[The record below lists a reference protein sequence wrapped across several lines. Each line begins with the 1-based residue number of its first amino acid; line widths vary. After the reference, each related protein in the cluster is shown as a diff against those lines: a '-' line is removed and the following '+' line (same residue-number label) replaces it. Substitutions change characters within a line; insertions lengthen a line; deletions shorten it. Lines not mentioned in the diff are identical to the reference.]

1 MTTRW
6 GAWAFYPAELILL
19 HEKEDY
25 DIDLAACTTSA
36 AVLDW
41 IAQVEGKVWA
51 TPSDVG
57 YLVAAI
63 CDLLNPQANLCS
75 FGEPTTIESGEQL
88 RELVLGNERKLEL
101 SPQRFGGRVRPL
113 DEGGRARVGS
123 APGLRATNT
132 TGG

>member
-6 GAWAFYPAELILL
+6 GFWAFYPTELILL

-25 DIDLAACTTSA
+25 DIDLEGCTTSA

-57 YLVAAI
+57 YLVAAL

-75 FGEPTTIESGEQL
+75 LGEPTTIEAGEHL
-88 RELVLGNERKLEL
+88 RELVLRNEQRTLTYRRMPRRGERSKLDRYWTGKPL
-101 SPQRFGGRVRPL
+101 SVAEPEAG
-113 DEGGRARVGS
+113 A
-123 APGLRATNT
+123 
-132 TGG
+132 